1 LDAGEIN
8 ATLTKYVCNG
18 ATGAT
23 GSQGPVGAT
32 GSQGPQ
38 GIQGVAGPTGATGTQ
53 GATGATG
60 LQGTQG
66 TAGTNGKN
74 TLVKTTTE
82 PTGANCATGGVKIEY
97 GLDANSNGIL
107 DAGEINATLTK
118 YVCNGA
124 TGATGSQGP
133 VGATG
138 SQGPQGI
145 QGVVGPTGATGPQ
158 GATGA
163 TGLQGTQGTAGTN
176 GKNTLVKTTTE
187 PTGANCATG
196 GVKIEYGLD
205 ANSNGILDAGEIN
218 ATLTKYVCNG
228 ATGATGSQGPVGA
241 TGSQGPQ
248 GIQGV
253 AGPTGATGPQGSI
266 GLTGPAGATGTQG
279 PQGVAGTNGTNG
291 TNGQNSLVK
300 TTTESAGA
308 NCTTGGVKIE
318 YGLDANGNGILD
330 AGEINSTLTKYVCNG
345 ATGATGSQGPAGA
358 TGAQGPQGTQ
368 GVAGPTGA
376 QGATGATGPQ
386 GAQGQV
392 GPQGPSG
399 NGFQNGS
406 TLNQMMYWNGSGWIT
421 LNPGVDGQVLGIC
434 NGTLTWITMTGLCT
448 PPLAALTGLNCA
460 GATTIGTLTSG
471 SPANGVS
478 TLVSYTG
485 GNSGTYTAQSVSS
498 TGVTG
503 LTASLAAGTL
513 ASGNGSVTYTI
524 SGTPAAS
531 GTASFAIS
539 LGGQNCSFNVTV
551 SAPLAVLTTLN
562 CTGATTTGTLTSGS
576 PANGV
581 STLVSYTGGNSG
593 TYTAQSVSSTGVTG
607 LTASLSAGTLANGNG
622 SLNYTIS
629 GTPATNGTA
638 SFAINLGGQSCTF
651 NVVIGNQ
658 GSAIGNGTSTTN
670 WPTENWGGANR
681 CNRSVTIYPKA
692 VLNQAGGFPS
702 IGNQIIN
709 SIKWQAA
716 VAGISDGNI
725 KIYMEN
731 TSATTTTTSQDWAT
745 TIINNAT
752 LVYNGPISF
761 NKVAGSWFGVN
772 LTTPFTWN
780 NTDNLR
786 ISVEYSSGANFN
798 NRSWYRTQGAG
809 NTAESANFSS
819 TCPSPLSNGSN
830 SWYPNTLFNN

>member
-1 LDAGEIN
+1 
-8 ATLTKYVCNG
+8 
-18 ATGAT
+18 
-23 GSQGPVGAT
+23 
-32 GSQGPQ
+32 
-38 GIQGVAGPTGATGTQ
+38 
-53 GATGATG
+53 
-60 LQGTQG
+60 
-66 TAGTNGKN
+66 
-74 TLVKTTTE
+74 
-82 PTGANCATGGVKIEY
+82 
-97 GLDANSNGIL
+97 
-107 DAGEINATLTK
+107 
-118 YVCNGA
+118 
-124 TGATGSQGP
+124 
-133 VGATG
+133 
-138 SQGPQGI
+138 
-145 QGVVGPTGATGPQ
+145 
-158 GATGA
+158 
-163 TGLQGTQGTAGTN
+163 
-176 GKNTLVKTTTE
+176 
-187 PTGANCATG
+187 
-196 GVKIEYGLD
+196 
-205 ANSNGILDAGEIN
+205 
-218 ATLTKYVCNG
+218 
-228 ATGATGSQGPVGA
+228 
-241 TGSQGPQ
+241 
-248 GIQGV
+248 
-253 AGPTGATGPQGSI
+253 
-266 GLTGPAGATGTQG
+266 
-279 PQGVAGTNGTNG
+279 
-291 TNGQNSLVK
+291 
-300 TTTESAGA
+300 
-308 NCTTGGVKIE
+308 
-318 YGLDANGNGILD
+318 
-330 AGEINSTLTKYVCNG
+330 
-345 ATGATGSQGPAGA
+345 
-358 TGAQGPQGTQ
+358 
-368 GVAGPTGA
+368 
-376 QGATGATGPQ
+376 
-386 GAQGQV
+386 
-392 GPQGPSG
+392 
-399 NGFQNGS
+399 
-406 TLNQMMYWNGSGWIT
+406 MMYWNGSGWIT

-638 SFAINLGGQSCTF
+638 SFAISLGGQSCTF